1 MLIVHPPLARS
12 CEPPA
17 ALAHLAGALQRNG
30 LPCRIVDMNIEGI
43 LSLLSSRVEANDT
56 WSRRAVRNIQDN
68 LEHIRQRQV
77 YASRDRYQRTVQD
90 INRLLAIVGKQ
101 YGIVLSL
108 ANYQD
113 SVLSPTNSDD
123 LIKAAEHSADN
134 IFFAYFS
141 KRLTDLLA
149 EEMPSC
155 IGISL
160 NYLGQAN
167 CAFAIIGFLKK
178 HWPDIPIIM
187 GGGLITTWMRS
198 PTWRNPF
205 AGLIDLLIAG
215 PGEEPLLTYLGGGIP
230 EDKALPDYRQLR
242 DLPYLA
248 PGFILPYAASSG
260 CYWKKCA
267 FCPETSEKSPYRP
280 LSSQQVNAELSH
292 LTAATAPGLLHFL
305 DNAIS
310 PTIMEELIIRPP
322 GPEWYGFA
330 RISRHLTDPD
340 FCRGLRRSGCVMLK
354 LGIES
359 GSQKVLDNMGK
370 GINLQQV
377 AKALE
382 VLHGVGIA
390 TYVYLL
396 FGTPSES
403 LAEAHETLE
412 FARRHHQEITFLN
425 LAIFN
430 LPVGSIEA
438 ESLEITD
445 RHQGDLSLYHDFRHP
460 RGWNRRQIR
469 HFLSTEFKRDP
480 RILPILQ
487 RDPPVFTS
495 NHAAFF
501 V

>member
-1 MLIVHPPLARS
+1 MLIIHPPLARS

-17 ALAHLAGALQRNG
+17 ALAHLAGALQSSG
-30 LPCRIVDMNIEGI
+30 VPCRIVDMNIECI

-56 WSRRAVRNIQDN
+56 WSRRAARNIQDN
-68 LEHIRQRQV
+68 LGHVRQRQV
-77 YASRDRYQRTVQD
+77 YASRDRYQRIVQD
-90 INRLLAIVGKQ
+90 INRLLAIAGKQ
-101 YGIVLSL
+101 YGIALSL

-113 SVLSPTNSDD
+113 PFLSPTNSGD

-141 KRLTDLLA
+141 KRLTALLT

-198 PTWRNPF
+198 PTWSNPF
-205 AGLIDLLIAG
+205 AGLVDLLVAG
-215 PGEEPLLTYLGGGIP
+215 PGEEPLLAYLGGVIP
-230 EDKALPDYRQLR
+230 EKKALPDYRQLR

-248 PGFILPYAASSG
+248 PEFILPYAASSG

-267 FCPETSEKSPYRP
+267 FCPETSEQSPYRP
-280 LSSQQVNAELSH
+280 LSPQQVSAELDH
-292 LTAATAPGLLHFL
+292 LTTATAPGLLHFL
-305 DNAIS
+305 DNAIN
-310 PTIMEELIIRPP
+310 PAIMEELIIRPP
-322 GPEWYGFA
+322 GPKWYGFA

-340 FCRGLRRSGCVMLK
+340 FCLGLRRSGCVMLK

-382 VLHGVGIA
+382 VLHGAGIA

-403 LAEAHETLE
+403 LAEANETLE
-412 FARRHHQEITFLN
+412 FARRYHQEITFLN

-438 ESLEITD
+438 EGLEITD

-460 RGWNRRQIR
+460 RGWSRRQIR
-469 HFLSTEFKRDP
+469 HFLSAEFKRDP

-487 RDPPVFTS
+487 RDPPFFTS

-501 V
+501 T